1 LCLNKVVRNLDQELL
16 ERMVK
21 EVIASEIKRLKEYKK
36 GIEDRIKFSLRDDT
50 NQHIFDNILKN
61 GLKTQQDDYL
71 IIYSKKLS
79 MKSISLVNK
88 RIIARCYAD
97 NHNFKN
103 PKTFRFGDSIFWIVR
118 HYTKMYILAYTIL
131 APRSLM
137 NILNWREKNKI
148 NSKKSWSRKRWTCY

>member
-1 LCLNKVVRNLDQELL
+1 MFFRINNKFYRELPKQIYIFFLPKSIKTKTQNKTIL
-16 ERMVK
+16 ELQK
-21 EVIASEIKRLKEYKK
+21 QFSNTLPNFTKNELEEYKNS
-36 GIEDRIKFSLRDDT
+36 IINVKFWHGTGGFEYDSSRNIT
-50 NQHIFDNILKN
+50 PIFDNILKN

-103 PKTFRFGDSIFWIVR
+103 PKTFRFGNSIFGLCDI
-118 HYTKMYILAYTIL
+118 TQKCIF
-131 APRSLM
+131 
-137 NILNWREKNKI
+137 
-148 NSKKSWSRKRWTCY
+148 